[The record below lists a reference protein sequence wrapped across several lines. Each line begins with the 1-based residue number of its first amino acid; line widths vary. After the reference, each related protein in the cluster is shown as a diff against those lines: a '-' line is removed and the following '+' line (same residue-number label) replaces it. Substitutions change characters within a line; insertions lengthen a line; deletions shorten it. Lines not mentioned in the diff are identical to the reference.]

1 MAYRL
6 KMAKIQAIRQ
16 LHALQW
22 SARQIAKELGID
34 RATVSRYLPRVE
46 SEANPAISPAG
57 SEGSNAATFPGVP
70 APAAQGDDGAGC
82 ADQVGGPNAAISPPG
97 SQGASTASKAAIPP
111 TGSAVK
117 DQGSRVGRRSQCEP
131 YRQVVLAKLKQG
143 LSAQRI
149 FQDLVSEHQFAAGYD
164 SVKRFVRSLGREVP
178 LPVRRME
185 CAPGQ
190 EVQVDFGKGAR
201 VVTADGKRRKT
212 HVFRIVLSYSRKGYS
227 EATYRQTT
235 EDFIRCLENAFWH
248 FGGVP
253 RTVVIDNL
261 KAAVKHP
268 DWFDPEL
275 VPKLEAFSRHYGTVI
290 LPTKPRTPRHKGKVE
305 RSVGYVQDNGLKGRE
320 FASLEAENGHLLDWE
335 TNVADKRIHG
345 TTRKQV
351 GKVFAEVERQALL
364 PLPIERFPFFHEAQ
378 RKVYRDGHIEV
389 AKAYYSVPPEYLRR
403 TVWARWDMRLV
414 RIFNARMQQIALHV
428 RVEPGQFSTHPEHIP
443 KEKINGLEQ
452 GVTYLLGKAANIGPE
467 AHAWA
472 EAMLAARGIEGT
484 RVLQGLLS
492 LTGRHEA
499 SALEKA
505 CQIALSYGAFRLKTL
520 RQLLKRKDAEEQ
532 QPLPFLEEH
541 PIIRPLDDYARI
553 VAAALARKSEE
564 RFPRYGWAKECEQ
577 EVQEAPPA
585 AAGGAHADILPPRSG
600 YPSPGCSP
608 AEPDSVSP
616 DTSSVIR
623 SPSHHHPFSGEF
635 RR

>member
-1 MAYRL
+1 MAHRL

-22 SARQIAKELGID
+22 SARRIAEELEID
-34 RATVSRYLPRVE
+34 RATVARYLPGAE
-46 SEANPAISPAG
+46 SQAKLAISPAG
-57 SEGSNAATFPGVP
+57 SEGSNAANFPGVP
-70 APAAQGDDGAGC
+70 APAAQGDDGADG
-82 ADQVGGPNAAISPPG
+82 ADRESGPNPAISPLG
-97 SQGASTASKAAIPP
+97 SQDASRAPKAAIPP
-111 TGSAVK
+111 TGSAAGTK
-117 DQGSRVGRRSQCEP
+117 RSRVGRRSECEP
-131 YRQVVLAKLKQG
+131 YREVIVAKLEQG

-149 FQDLVSEHQFAAGYD
+149 FQDVVGEHKFAAGYD
-164 SVKRFVRSLGREVP
+164 SVKRFVRSLGRELP

-190 EVQVDFGKGAR
+190 EVQVDFGKGAWIKS
-201 VVTADGKRRKT
+201 AEGKRRKT
-212 HVFRIVLSYSRKGYS
+212 HVFRMVLSHSRKAYS
-227 EATYRQTT
+227 EACYRQTT
-235 EDFIRCLENAFWH
+235 EDFIRCLENAFWY
-248 FGGVP
+248 FRGVP
-253 RTVVIDNL
+253 WTVVIDNL
-261 KAAVKHP
+261 KAAVKQA

-275 VPKLEAFSRHYGTVI
+275 VPKLEAFCRHYGTVI

-305 RSVGYVQDNGLKGRE
+305 RGVGYVQDNGLKARE
-320 FASLEAENGHLLDWE
+320 FTSLEAENTHLLDWE

-364 PLPIERFPFFHEAQ
+364 PLPIERFPFFHEAP
-378 RKVYRDGHIEV
+378 RKVHRDGHIEV

-403 TVWARWDMRLV
+403 TVWARWDTRLV
-414 RIFNARMQQIALHV
+414 RIFNLRMEQIALHV
-428 RVEPGQFSTHPEHIP
+428 RVEAGRFSTHPEHIP
-443 KEKINGLEQ
+443 REKINGLEQ
-452 GVTYLLGKAANIGPE
+452 GATYLLGKVSNIGPQ

-492 LTGRHEA
+492 LTSRHEA

-541 PIIRPLDDYARI
+541 PIIRPLDDYAQI
-553 VAAALARKSEE
+553 VAAALKRKSEE
-564 RFPRYGWAKECEQ
+564 RFPRHDWAKEYGQ
-577 EVQEAPPA
+577 EVQKALPA
-585 AAGGAHADILPPRSG
+585 AASGAGADILPPRSG
-600 YPSPGCSP
+600 YPLPGCSP

-623 SPSHHHPFSGEF
+623 SPSHHHPFEENL
-635 RR
+635 R